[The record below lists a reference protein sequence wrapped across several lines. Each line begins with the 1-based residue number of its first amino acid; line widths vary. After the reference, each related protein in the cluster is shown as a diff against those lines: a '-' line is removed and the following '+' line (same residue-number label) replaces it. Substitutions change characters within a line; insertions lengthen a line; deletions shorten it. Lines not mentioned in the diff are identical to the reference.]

1 MTTSCATCMKSLF
14 PCAPVCTANVLPRA
28 GRKKRLTPFI
38 SMSNRPV
45 FSYQARPVLEAG
57 QAAALDAYAELY
69 GRAERSLFAA
79 MQAGRAINDL
89 KRDFLPRFGITARHF
104 NAVRIGLDGKIDSI
118 KQRRPDLIV
127 EAQAKIKKAAKVI
140 SKLTAKK
147 TARADK
153 LHQKKRRLGL
163 LQARLSNLQADQAT
177 GKTRLCFGSKKLFQ
191 AQFNLEANGYA
202 SHQEWRQDWLVERS
216 VSSLSWAARMNP
228 LDAKAVRP
236 LCKRM
241 AV

>member
-1 MTTSCATCMKSLF
+1 MTTSCATCMKSSSQ
-14 PCAPVCTANVLPRA
+14 CVRVCTANDLPRI
-28 GRKKRLTPFI
+28 GRKKPSMPF
-38 SMSNRPV
+38 MSDRPV

-79 MQAGRAINDL
+79 MRAGRAINDL
-89 KRDFLPRFGITARHF
+89 KRDFLPRFGITSRQF
-104 NAVRIGLDGKIDSI
+104 NAIRIGLDGKIDSI

-140 SKLTAKK
+140 AKLTTKA
-147 TARADK
+147 TRHDK

-191 AQFNLEANGYA
+191 AQFNLEA
-202 SHQEWRQDWLVERS
+202 
-216 VSSLSWAARMNP
+216 
-228 LDAKAVRP
+228 
-236 LCKRM
+236 
-241 AV
+241 